1 MCKALSSEAVIRQ
14 IEVVVI
20 DGAQMR
26 ATLFGQDDVV
36 ETDAVALRIDV
47 QFSDGIGLIAA
58 AAKRLR
64 QSWKRGHGF
73 KRFKQAVAVRLGW
86 RARHERAACGDTHW
100 TFAVGIAEARAAAC
114 QFV

>member
-1 MCKALSSEAVIRQ
+1 MCVLGKMPGTVRVFVIAHPVCKALSSEAVIRQ

-58 AAKRLR
+58 AAKCLR
-64 QSWKRGHGF
+64 QGR
-73 KRFKQAVAVRLGW
+73 
-86 RARHERAACGDTHW
+86 
-100 TFAVGIAEARAAAC
+100 
-114 QFV
+114 